1 MSALPAS
8 SRDTLLLTA
17 LVLLTTVTA
26 IVSSLGAPLV
36 PAIARTYDVP
46 LSSAQWVLTTGLL
59 SGAVSTPILGR
70 LGSGRLRKPVIVAGL
85 TIVTLGSLLAALPV
99 PLPALVLGR
108 ACQGVGMG
116 LTPLAIAV
124 ARDVVPAA
132 RLPRA
137 VALLSVTTVTGAGL
151 GYPLSAWVAQL
162 GGVHAAYALGA
173 TLAAGTLAMAVL
185 VVPHLPGADPQPVDW
200 TGALLLSAGMVALL
214 LGVSQGEHWGWD
226 DARVLALLGG
236 GAVVLA
242 AWTAWTLRRAQP
254 LVDLRLAT
262 RPGMMSPNLVA
273 VLAGVGMYTLLTTA
287 VVLVQADP
295 ARQGW
300 GLGEPVVVSGLL
312 LVPYA
317 LASVVGSRL
326 AQRVRELA
334 GPRALLPIGCAV
346 FGVATL
352 GLATFHG
359 SLALALVWMGLGGLG
374 SGFTFSSLAVLML
387 PFVPASE
394 TGSAMAFNQVLRYL
408 GFATG
413 SATAIALMAAF
424 GGGEHG
430 FVAALW
436 TTSLVWLLAGGAA
449 FVLDR
454 RALVRAPAGSASGR

>member
-1 MSALPAS
+1 MPAA
-8 SRDTLLLTA
+8 SRNPRVGLLLTA

-36 PAIARTYDVP
+36 PAIAEQYDVP
-46 LSSAQWVLTTGLL
+46 LSTAQWVLTAGLL
-59 SGAVSTPILGR
+59 SGAVWTPILGR

-85 TIVTLGSLLAALPV
+85 GIVTAGSLLAALPV
-99 PLPALVLGR
+99 PLPLLVLGR

-124 ARDVVPAA
+124 ARDVLPAE
-132 RLPRA
+132 RLTRA

-151 GYPLSAWVAQL
+151 GYPLSAWVAQA

-173 TLAAGTLAMAVL
+173 VLAAGTLAMAWS
-185 VVPHLPGADPQPVDW
+185 VVPHLPGDDPQPVDW
-200 TGALLLSAGMVALL
+200 AGAAMLSAGMIGLL

-226 DARVLALLGG
+226 DVRVLALLGG

-242 AWTAWTLRRAQP
+242 GWVRWTLRGTQP

-262 RPGMMSPNLVA
+262 RPGVVSPNLVA
-273 VLAGVGMYTLLTTA
+273 VLAGVGMYTLLTTC

-295 ARQGW
+295 DRQGW
-300 GLGEPVVVSGLL
+300 GLGEPIVVSGLL
-312 LVPYA
+312 LVPYS
-317 LASVVGSRL
+317 LASVAGSRL
-326 AQRVRELA
+326 AQQVRVWV
-334 GPRALLPIGCAV
+334 GPRALLPAGCAI
-346 FGVATL
+346 FATATL
-352 GLATFHG
+352 GLSVLHADLM
-359 SLALALVWMGLGGLG
+359 LALLWMGLGGLG

-387 PFVPASE
+387 PFVPAAE

-413 SATAIALMAAF
+413 SATAVALMAAY

-430 FVAALW
+430 FEAALW
-436 TTSLVWLLAGGAA
+436 TTSLVWLVAGIASFG
-449 FVLDR
+449 LDR
-454 RALVRAPAGSASGR
+454 RAPAPL